1 MSGAT
6 TPESMTREQLQVEI
20 YRKVVTIR
28 FAELRIR
35 SHVEKEG
42 FRGFWHP
49 GIGQEGLQAG
59 AIAAMRADDYLYYA
73 HRGLGYAYAK
83 GMDLAALFGDLL
95 GRATG
100 STRGKGGGTVHFA
113 DAEHHV
119 LGQGGT
125 LGSNFVM
132 GAGTAASSQLLGDDR
147 VTVVFFGDGASGR
160 GTWHEAALQ
169 ASVWKLPVVWICENN
184 GWALSARFEDQSPTE
199 HVADR
204 ASAYGMPGVIVDGQ
218 DAMAVLDATT
228 EAVERARRGDGPSL
242 IEAKTLR
249 IRGHY
254 EGDRQPYRD
263 DPVIGDEVPNDPV
276 HRLGHGIPDQ
286 ERSVID
292 AAARQLV
299 DDAFE
304 AALAAPRAD
313 SSVIFEDVWA

>member
-1 MSGAT
+1 MSGES
-6 TPESMTREQLQVEI
+6 TPESASREQTQVEI

-42 FRGFWHP
+42 FGGFWHP

-59 AIAAMRADDYLYYA
+59 AIAAMRPDDYLYYA

-83 GMDLAALFGDLL
+83 GMDLVELFSDLL

-113 DAEHHV
+113 DAEKHV

-132 GAGTAASSQLLGDDR
+132 GAGTAVSSQLLGDDR

-204 ASAYGMPGVIVDGQ
+204 APAYGMPGVIVDGQ
-218 DAMAVLDATT
+218 DAMAVLDATS
-228 EAVERARRGDGPSL
+228 EAVERARRGEGPTL

-254 EGDRQPYRD
+254 EGDRQPYRA
-263 DPVIGDEVPNDPV
+263 DPVLGDEIPNDPV
-276 HRLGHGIPDQ
+276 HRLGEGIPD
-286 ERSVID
+286 EVRRTID
-292 AAARQLV
+292 AEARQLV
-299 DDAFE
+299 EEAFD
-304 AALAAPRAD
+304 AALAAPKAD
-313 SSVIFEDVWA
+313 TSVIFEDVWA